1 MHVRSGFRRL
11 DPGRVAV
18 LLVMTVGLLAV
29 VTRDQWSWVF
39 ASGEAQEQGVDA
51 QTVDV
56 ASLDEQREWL
66 FRIEPGNGSAAR
78 YRVEERLAGSSKITV
93 GTSTVIGGDI
103 VIDTVDPAASVVGEV
118 VVNVE
123 MFTSDS
129 SLRDKRLRHD
139 FLESTHWPFARFV
152 TTQIEGMP
160 ATFVAGERAAV
171 TLQGDL
177 TIKETTLAV
186 EFAGEVQVDEQQL
199 TATMTTT
206 VLGSAFGVG
215 PINIAR
221 LAHTSDEIVLEF
233 DLVAQR
239 VTGEL
244 TAGSLDTELPAFEFA
259 GGAFAEHVQPLL
271 EQRCVGC
278 HTSGGPGWSTL
289 AMDTAADVA
298 VIAKDIALVTGA
310 GYMPPWLPSKDS
322 PAFHNDWSLSA
333 EELQLIADWAA
344 TGGGL
349 DVAPDTPLVAS
360 RKLVNP
366 IREDLV
372 LLPAQAYVGS
382 VDRPDD
388 YRCQMLPI
396 PDPEGDGTWITG
408 FTFVPDQTS
417 IVHHSIVT
425 LVQAEL
431 VQEAQSRDGA
441 DGKPGWTCYGGN
453 GLSGSMG
460 QLAGWAPGQ
469 QPSHFPDGYGIWAPP
484 GSFVVNQ
491 VHYHYD
497 HETPADRSSV
507 ILQEATAEQ
516 AAAGLKRV
524 SSQNYLTP
532 AELPCTPEEEATGAP
547 LCDRDAVLAEVGEKY
562 GRGASSIPDALLV
575 ACDGE
580 LADYA
585 KLDGTTSHSSC
596 DRLVG
601 QSGTIYSV
609 LGHMHEFGASYRM
622 TLNPDTADERILLD
636 IPVWS
641 FEWQLSYE
649 PVEEIKVTQS
659 DIVRIECW
667 WDRTLQAMPEPRYV
681 TWNEGTVD
689 EMCFSTIRVLPDR

>member
-1 MHVRSGFRRL
+1 
-11 DPGRVAV
+11 
-18 LLVMTVGLLAV
+18 
-29 VTRDQWSWVF
+29 
-39 ASGEAQEQGVDA
+39 
-51 QTVDV
+51 
-56 ASLDEQREWL
+56 
-66 FRIEPGNGSAAR
+66 
-78 YRVEERLAGSSKITV
+78 
-93 GTSTVIGGDI
+93 
-103 VIDTVDPAASVVGEV
+103 
-118 VVNVE
+118 
-123 MFTSDS
+123 
-129 SLRDKRLRHD
+129 
-139 FLESTHWPFARFV
+139 
-152 TTQIEGMP
+152 
-160 ATFVAGERAAV
+160 
-171 TLQGDL
+171 
-177 TIKETTLAV
+177 
-186 EFAGEVQVDEQQL
+186 
-199 TATMTTT
+199 
-206 VLGSAFGVG
+206 
-215 PINIAR
+215 
-221 LAHTSDEIVLEF
+221 
-233 DLVAQR
+233 
-239 VTGEL
+239 
-244 TAGSLDTELPAFEFA
+244 
-259 GGAFAEHVQPLL
+259 
-271 EQRCVGC
+271 
-278 HTSGGPGWSTL
+278 
-289 AMDTAADVA
+289 
-298 VIAKDIALVTGA
+298 
-310 GYMPPWLPSKDS
+310 
-322 PAFHNDWSLSA
+322 
-333 EELQLIADWAA
+333 LIADWAA

-372 LLPAQAYVGS
+372 LLPAQAYIGS